1 MKKILVAFGT
11 RPEII
16 KLAPVIHSL
25 SESGFDVVT
34 LHTGQ
39 HDELATE
46 MLQLFKIVPSYNLQA
61 MRPNQDLFELTTFL
75 LPKLKETY
83 LTEQPDAVIV
93 QGDTTSSYLSALAAF
108 YLKIPIYHVEAGL
121 RSHDLMNPFPEEMN
135 RKQIS
140 TIANTH
146 FAPTQLAKKN
156 LIREGY
162 APESIWVTG
171 NTVVDALH
179 EILDSEAYKAHKPL
193 VFNADK
199 VILVTSHRRENRG
212 KPLANIMNALVEILS
227 LKENLTIVF
236 PAHPSPAVQEIVN
249 SEKFRHPRLRI
260 LKPLGYIDFLSLMH
274 SVDLILTDSGGIQ
287 EEAAA
292 LGKSLIV
299 LRETTERQELVN
311 TGFTKLVGSDTKLIV
326 SETLKLLEVSSK
338 TKPINVYGDGSAAN
352 KISAILNN
360 QL

>member
-25 SESGFDVVT
+25 NASGFQVVT
-34 LHTGQ
+34 VHTGQ

-46 MLQLFKIVPSYNLQA
+46 MLQLFNIEPTYNLRA
-61 MRPNQDLFELTTFL
+61 MRPNQDLFELTSFL
-75 LPKLKETY
+75 LPQLKETY
-83 LTEQPDAVIV
+83 LAEKPDAVIV
-93 QGDTTSSYLSALAAF
+93 QGDTSSSYLSALAAF
-108 YLKIPIYHVEAGL
+108 YLKIPVYHVEAGL
-121 RSHDLMNPFPEEMN
+121 RSHNMLNPFPEEMN

-140 TIANTH
+140 TIADLH
-146 FAPTQLAKKN
+146 FAPTELAKDN
-156 LIREGY
+156 LISEGY
-162 APESIWVTG
+162 TPESIWVTG

-179 EILDSEAYKAHKPL
+179 SILNSEAYKAHKPL
-193 VFNADK
+193 SFDTDK

-212 KPLANIMNALVEILS
+212 EPLANIMNALVEILNA
-227 LKENLTIVF
+227 KENLTIVF

-249 SEKFRHPRLRI
+249 SEEYRHSRLQI
-260 LKPLGYIDFLSLMH
+260 LKPLGYIDFLSLMN

-292 LGKSLIV
+292 LGRKIIV

-311 TGFTKLVGSDTKLIV
+311 SGFTKLVGSNTSLIV
-326 SETLKLLEVSSK
+326 SETIKLLDSTQKYGSN
-338 TKPINVYGDGSAAN
+338 NVYGNGTSA
-352 KISAILNN
+352 KQITAILNN

>member
-1 MKKILVAFGT
+1 MKKIVVAFGT

-25 SESGFDVVT
+25 KESGFEVVAV
-34 LHTGQ
+34 HTGQ
-39 HDELATE
+39 HDELASE
-46 MLQLFKIVPSYNLQA
+46 MLQLFNIEPSYNLRA
-61 MRPNQDLFELTTFL
+61 MRPNQDLFELTSFL
-75 LPKLKETY
+75 LPQLKETY
-83 LTEQPDAVIV
+83 LKEQPDAVIV
-93 QGDTTSSYLSALAAF
+93 QGDTTSSYLGALAAF
-108 YLKIPIYHVEAGL
+108 YLQIPVYHVEAGL
-121 RSHDLMNPFPEEMN
+121 RSHNMLNPFPEEMN

-140 TIANTH
+140 SLANAH
-146 FAPTQLAKKN
+146 FSPTQLAKEN

-179 EILDSEAYKAHKPL
+179 GILNSEPYKAKKPL
-193 VFNADK
+193 VFNTEK

-311 TGFTKLVGSDTKLIV
+311 AGFTKLVGSDTKLII
-326 SETLKLLEVSSK
+326 SETLKLLEASSE
-338 TKPINVYGDGSAAN
+338 TKPTNVYGDGSAAK
-352 KISAILNN
+352 KISDILKN

>member
-25 SESGFDVVT
+25 SESGFEVVT

-46 MLQLFKIVPSYNLQA
+46 MLQLFEIVPSYNLQA

-83 LTEQPDAVIV
+83 LTEHPDAVIV

-108 YLKIPIYHVEAGL
+108 YLKIPVYHVEAGL

-140 TIANTH
+140 TIADKH
-146 FAPTQLAKKN
+146 FAPTEFAREN
-156 LIREGY
+156 LINEGY
-162 APESIWVTG
+162 ASESIWVTG

-179 EILDSEAYKAHKPL
+179 SILNSEPYKAKKPL
-193 VFNADK
+193 VFNTEK

-212 KPLANIMNALVEILS
+212 KPLADIMDALLEILAKQEQLS
-227 LKENLTIVF
+227 IVF

-249 SEKFRHPRLRI
+249 SEKYQHPRLHI
-260 LKPLGYIDFLSLMH
+260 LKPLGYIDFISLIH

-311 TGFTKLVGSDTKLIV
+311 AGFTKLVGSDSKLIV
-326 SETLKLLEVSSK
+326 SETLKLLKASSE
-338 TKPINVYGDGSAAN
+338 TKPSNVYGDGTAAK
-352 KISAILNN
+352 KINSILNN

>member
-16 KLAPVIHSL
+16 KLAPVIQSL
-25 SESGFDVVT
+25 SESGFEVVT

-46 MLQLFKIVPSYNLQA
+46 MLQLFEIVPSYNLQA

-108 YLKIPIYHVEAGL
+108 YLKIPVYHVEAGL

-140 TIANTH
+140 TIADKH
-146 FAPTQLAKKN
+146 FAPTEFAREN
-156 LIREGY
+156 LINEGY
-162 APESIWVTG
+162 ASESIWVTG

-179 EILDSEAYKAHKPL
+179 SILNSEPYKAKKPL
-193 VFNADK
+193 VFNTEK

-212 KPLANIMNALVEILS
+212 KPLADIMDALIEILAMQEQLS
-227 LKENLTIVF
+227 IVF

-249 SEKFRHPRLRI
+249 SEKYQHPRLHI
-260 LKPLGYIDFLSLMH
+260 LKPLGYIDFLSLIH

-311 TGFTKLVGSDTKLIV
+311 AGFTKLVGSDSKLIV
-326 SETLKLLEVSSK
+326 SETLKLLKASSE
-338 TKPINVYGDGSAAN
+338 TKPSNVYGDGTAAK
-352 KISAILNN
+352 KISSILNN